1 MMSDPLQRTNIYL
14 KIVKSEYYQ
23 LKFTEH
29 FLCQTIVLITLHDVT
44 NFHMGQLRQRSDW
57 S

>member
-1 MMSDPLQRTNIYL
+1 MSDPLQRTNIYL